1 MQACTAPEAIEGTSL
16 QLQVREVD
24 FAAEDVGAQVI
35 RVQILDEVAES
46 AVEKV
51 GEHPPLEIVAVV
63 VEESANDTHC
73 RRYCR
78 AFQQTDRH
86 PWQGGASVRV
96 TESRLSHNRA
106 TVSARGV
113 KPSQRRRRDSKEEGL
128 QLGDAHRHAARISSR
143 DEGNDVQPAA

>member
-63 VEESANDTHC
+63 VEDSANDTHC

-78 AFQQTDRH
+78 AFQQADRH
-86 PWQGGASVRV
+86 PWQGGASVRAV
-96 TESRLSHNRA
+96 T
-106 TVSARGV
+106 TVRRSPHACV